1 MKTLSTLLLVFF
13 FLFSFAQ
20 TYNSPESVEY
30 DVIHQRYIVSNTG
43 GNNLLQV
50 IPGSNP
56 TNFVASGVPSPY
68 GIAIVGDTVY
78 VCCNSTHLRGY
89 NLTTGVMAFDVNLG
103 GTFLN
108 GICTDF
114 AGNIFVT
121 DFTAKKVV
129 RYNIASQ
136 QFNYFVGT
144 AMAKTPNGIVY
155 DPFHN
160 RLVIAT
166 WGATASILGLSLT
179 DSSITTLKSTTLSN
193 IDGISI
199 DEDGNFYGA
208 DWGSDGIYF
217 FDSAFANA
225 PLKAISGLSN
235 PADISYNVL
244 SDTVAVPNTGNN
256 TVRFYGFL
264 RPRPVADYDTV
275 EVGYQKAICVL
286 QNDSIGGGVSLQLQS
301 FSTPQLGTASIAANC
316 ISYTATGA
324 GNDTLHYVVC
334 SVDTPAF
341 CKTGTLVV
349 TNQAAANQPPVANDD
364 TASMVQLNSI
374 TVDVIAND
382 VDAIGDTLCITSITG
397 SNFFSIDSANC
408 RNIIFSPDSSFIGND
423 TCLYIVC
430 DNGAPALCDTAS
442 FIIMVT
448 PCLPPNVQLIY
459 LCSDNTIAPTW
470 LCHYCG
476 KLVLNGAINSSVSW
490 HVSGASFDSTI
501 INNDTLVIAL
511 SGVYT
516 CGAPEL
522 ELPYNFNWSVCATTW
537 NFCDTVSV
545 CKTVVTTF
553 GEIDEISIANIHLFP
568 NPVNNVLTID
578 MQKSDE
584 DIVRTYASIE
594 ILNNL
599 GEKQKSI
606 QRKGNSQILS
616 VDVSDLAN
624 GIYLATI
631 VSDKQERRMLGKFT
645 INR

>member
-1 MKTLSTLLLVFF
+1 MKPLFTLLAFLTV
-13 FLFSFAQ
+13 LFSYAQ

-30 DVIHQRYIVSNTG
+30 DVLHQRYIVSNTG

-166 WGATASILGLSLT
+166 WGANASILGLSLT
-179 DSSITTLKSTTLSN
+179 DSAVTTLKATTLSN

-256 TVRFYGFL
+256 TVQFYGFL
-264 RPRPVADYDTV
+264 RPRAVNDYDTV
-275 EVGYQKAICVL
+275 AVSHQKTICVL
-286 QNDSIGGGVSLQLQS
+286 QNDVIGGNVALQLQS
-301 FSTPQLGTASIAANC
+301 VSVAQLGAASVVANC
-316 ISYTATGA
+316 ISYTAA
-324 GNDTLHYVVC
+324 NIGNDTVSYVVC
-334 SVDTPAF
+334 SVDTPSF
-341 CKTGTLVV
+341 CKTGTLFIVNEV
-349 TNQAAANQPPVANDD
+349 NTVQNDAPVAVDDTAGMVQFGSLTVNVVAND
-364 TASMVQLNSI
+364 A
-374 TVDVIAND
+374 
-382 VDAIGDTLCITSITG
+382 DAIGDTLCVTGISG
-397 SNFFSIDSANC
+397 SNFFSLDSADC
-408 RNIIFSPDSSFIGND
+408 HNIIFTPDSFFTGGD
-423 TCLYIVC
+423 TCLYVIC
-430 DNGAPALCDTAS
+430 DNGSPALCDTA
-442 FIIMVT
+442 MLVVNVT
-448 PCLPPNVQLIY
+448 GLPPVASFVVAFGNFNCYSFTTI
-459 LCSDNTIAPTW
+459 NTSTGDTGTATW
-470 LCHYCG
+470 LFSPSFTSSMTLYGDTGYYLNMNMHGFYGDVCLYVSNQFGSDTICHTYNYICEG
-476 KLVLNGAINSSVSW
+476 VNN
-490 HVSGASFDSTI
+490 ASIES
-501 INNDTLVIAL
+501 
-511 SGVYT
+511 
-516 CGAPEL
+516 
-522 ELPYNFNWSVCATTW
+522 
-537 NFCDTVSV
+537 
-545 CKTVVTTF
+545 
-553 GEIDEISIANIHLFP
+553 IHLFP
-568 NPVNNVLTID
+568 NPVNDRLTID
-578 MQKSDE
+578 WQNSSE
-584 DIVRTYASIE
+584 EIIRTCSFIE
-594 ILNNL
+594 IVNAAGSVLKTIVNKPQ
-599 GEKQKSI
+599 G
-606 QRKGNSQILS
+606 RILT
-616 VDVSDLAN
+616 VDVSDLTSGVYYVVA
-624 GIYLATI
+624 
-631 VSDKQERRMLGKFT
+631 VSDKKARKTLDKFA
-645 INR
+645 IAR